1 MKRLNKRFDFSEDNI
16 KEALTSGEFKF
27 AAIDEQSQASDIKQ
41 DSLLL
46 KLKYGI
52 HSYVLNYEWNLRKQ
66 TLLEVKMLYFFI

>member
-16 KEALTSGEFKF
+16 MQAFSSGEFKF
-27 AAIDEQSQASDIKQ
+27 AAIEEQPQASDIKQ

-52 HSYVLNYEWNLRKQ
+52 HSCVLNYEWNLRKQ
-66 TLLEVKMLYFFI
+66 TLLEV